1 MFQKL
6 LLSLA
11 LFSAI
16 FSIDAAPVDSLT
28 AGKVATNYYKIKSQ
42 QYPLH
47 NSKISEIEEVVS
59 LVKGVQMAHVV
70 NFSNGGFVIVA
81 ADDASRPV
89 LGYSFDGTFSTS
101 NIPPVVDEWMQF
113 YFRQIEYLKQNNI
126 QPTEEITREWM
137 ELLNGQG
144 DSYNRDSREVSPLL
158 ITTWDQGARYN
169 DLCPEDPAGPGGHV
183 WSGCVATA
191 MSQVMNYW
199 RYPHQGTG
207 SHGYYSDYGYLF
219 ADYSAATYDYNQM
232 NSNIGGETNF
242 EMAEIQYHCGIAVDM
257 MYSPSG
263 SGAYSDDAAA
273 ALRNYFGYNSS
284 LQLVYKDDYSEV
296 AWADLLIDNL
306 ENGWPMYYHGF
317 GSGGHAFNVDGFQ
330 GTDYFHFNWGWSGS
344 YNGYFYLSNLNPGG
358 NDFTWGQG
366 AIVNFY
372 PDNNNYPYNCSGVT
386 VLNRH
391 NGTIED
397 GSGPVANYATGMQ
410 CGWLISPEDSVSG
423 LTLYFDKFDL
433 ASGDVLNVFDGEN
446 SSAPLIGSYTG
457 TTMPAAI
464 ASGSG
469 KLYIEFAT
477 SGNLGKGWQVH
488 YNSYLV
494 NYCPGI
500 THYTEP
506 AGSFSD
512 GSGPREYRNSSIC
525 KYIIEPENAATI
537 TISFD
542 SFDTE
547 QEFDKVKVYDMIS
560 QTLIGEFS
568 GNELPDD
575 IVIASGKA
583 YILFVS
589 NKTINAPGWE
599 VTYTSTVTGLNG
611 PDNPSG
617 NINLYCSP
625 NPAEDWLRIDL
636 RAKTIENIHIDI
648 ISVDGYSKEIFSG
661 ITKTDP
667 LVIMTNIADWAPGL
681 YIVRYRTEG
690 ETGTQ
695 KLIVR

>member
-6 LLSLA
+6 LIS
-11 LFSAI
+11 FTIIIIAI
-16 FSIDAAPVDSLT
+16 TGFAKPVDTLI
-28 AGKVATNYYKIKSQ
+28 AAKVASNYYKTKLQ
-42 QYPLH
+42 QYPQQ
-47 NSKISEIEEVVS
+47 NSNISEISEIVS
-59 LVKGVQMAHVV
+59 LVKDVVPMAHVI
-70 NFSNGGFVIVA
+70 NFSKGGFVIVA
-81 ADDASRPV
+81 ADDASRPI
-89 LGYSFDGTFSTS
+89 LGYSFDGSFPTA

-113 YFRQIEYLKQNNI
+113 YYMQLEYLKDNNI
-126 QPTEEITREWM
+126 QPTEKISLEWM
-137 ELLNGQG
+137 ELINGEG
-144 DSYNRDSREVSPLL
+144 ERFNRDTRTISPLL
-158 ITTWDQGARYN
+158 TTTWDQGARYN
-169 DLCPEDPAGPGGHV
+169 ELCPQDPAGPGGHV

-199 RYPHQGTG
+199 RYPLQGTG

-219 ADYSAATYDYNQM
+219 ADYGASTYDYNQM
-232 NSNIGGETNF
+232 NYNIGGEYNY
-242 EMAEIQYHCGIAVDM
+242 EMAELQYHAGIAVDM

-284 LQLVYKDDYSEV
+284 LQLVYKDDYSED
-296 AWADLLIDNL
+296 AWADLLMDNL

-330 GTDYFHFNWGWSGS
+330 GSDYFHFNWGWSGS

-372 PDNNNYPYNCSGVT
+372 PNNNNYPYNCSGVT

-397 GSGPVANYATGMQ
+397 GSGPVANYTGGME

-446 SSAPLIGSYTG
+446 SSFPLIGSYTG
-457 TTMPAAI
+457 TTLPAAI
-464 ASGSG
+464 PSVSG

-477 SGNLGKGWQVH
+477 LGNQGKGWQAH

-500 THYTEP
+500 THYTDP

-525 KYIIEPENAATI
+525 KYIIEPDNAATI

-547 QEFDKVKVYDMIS
+547 PEFDKVKVYDMIS
-560 QTLIGEFS
+560 QTLLGEYS
-568 GNELPDD
+568 GNVLPND
-575 IVIASGKA
+575 IVIPSGKG
-583 YILFVS
+583 YILFVTNNS
-589 NKTINAPGWE
+589 NSAPGWDIS
-599 VTYTSTVTGLNG
+599 YTSTITGLSG
-611 PDNPSG
+611 PDKP

-625 NPAEDWLRIDL
+625 NPADEWLRIDL
-636 RAKTIENIHIDI
+636 RSKKTEEIKIDL
-648 ISVDGYSKEIFSG
+648 ISADGRSRQVFSG
-661 ITKTDP
+661 DTTTEPI
-667 LVIMTNIADWAPGL
+667 VINTNIADLAPGI
-681 YIVRYRTEG
+681 YIVRYTSDIES
-690 ETGTQ
+690 GTQ
-695 KLIVR
+695 KIIVR